1 MFKLNIVDDVL
12 EEVGKIVSKVFIEK
26 ILVLVFVFLLDIYF
40 VYVDGNG
47 QVRKILL
54 IEMGDINGDFG
65 FDKGIFSSVGD
76 MYNGFMKDQF
86 LSVFIVVKF
95 KVLKYLLFFIK
106 FERLN

>member
-1 MFKLNIVDDVL
+1 MFKLNIVDSVL
-12 EEVGKIVSKVFIEK
+12 EEVGNIVSKVFIEK
-26 ILVLVFVFLLDIYF
+26 ILVLVFDFLLDIYF

-65 FDKGIFSSVGD
+65 FDKGILSSVGD